1 MVHFRAASW
10 YKEAVEKQNY
20 KKISPEK
27 WLERNK
33 RYWFDP
39 KMDELEKENAPVSDW
54 QIEEKPSKKVVSTK
68 SIIALRKRNVS
79 SRKIYLTRT

>member
-27 WLERNK
+27 WLERNR
-33 RYWFDP
+33 RYWYDP
-39 KMDELEKENAPVSDW
+39 NNTCSEKVEEASVPEPVEKPERKKPVS
-54 QIEEKPSKKVVSTK
+54 PK
-68 SIIALRKRNVS
+68 SIISLRNNGAS
-79 SRKIYLTRT
+79 SRKIYLAKI